1 MIFYPRRHKVLC
13 EEIISAEGEDI
24 MKKKRV
30 TALFCA
36 CMLAVSTVTG
46 CGNNAGA
53 ADTSASVT
61 QGSTAAGAD
70 STAAETEDTKAGDST
85 VPETT
90 AAESA
95 ASEETAAAE
104 APGID
109 ISVMKP
115 WVNSNIKGVVTDDVT
130 ADIKDDFYLAVNHD
144 WLRDTEF
151 YPGRPSATP
160 WMQAV
165 DMVKERCFD
174 ILADG
179 SLQDLE
185 GTEGHDAK
193 LIQNYYRQYLDW
205 ESRNK
210 AGLEPIMPAVDAL
223 RAVETMEDLQSFLLS
238 DTYDRFSTQDAPPL
252 VPVGLSNY
260 TKNSDLYQVN
270 LGPTPLL
277 LEDSAEYKNLTAN
290 GKRVKKQKE
299 TLVSYMLGRIGM
311 TDEEAQKVIDNVN
324 RLDAAL
330 AEHIRAAADVNDPSF
345 IQSSVNPVTMDEL
358 KELSPGYPVAQ
369 IMEQKGWSGAE
380 RINVLQPEALKAL
393 NALFTEENVEA
404 LRDKLLVNILWGY
417 ITYLDEP
424 AYREFIKELMEKY
437 GMTEEPET
445 DFRAYIDT
453 KGIYPDSFARLYIR
467 KYVDES
473 MRTEIRQICQDV
485 IDTYDEL
492 LDTTDWLS
500 EETRKKAKNKLRKIT
515 INAVYPDKWEDY
527 SVYPVNE
534 DGGIVTARLDYAKAK
549 EQQDISKMNGAVD
562 REIWKDIDILETN
575 AFYHPY
581 YNSINIVPGFFCDVT
596 YRSDMSIEEKYGSL
610 GAVIGHEISHAFD
623 SNGAQFDENGS
634 LSDWWTDADKKAF
647 GERVSRVESYFD
659 NIVAYD
665 DGTPNIGKLVQAEA
679 TADMGGIRC
688 MLMMAKKI
696 DGFDYDRFFR
706 AYARLWQ
713 RLDSLQMS
721 ERSALSDPHPR
732 CYQRTNV
739 TLQQFDEFLET
750 YDIKEGDGM
759 YLAPQDRIAVW

>member
-13 EEIISAEGEDI
+13 EEIIPAEGDDI
-24 MKKKRV
+24 MKKRV
-30 TALFCA
+30 FAIFCA
-36 CMLAVSTVTG
+36 GMLAVSTVTG

-53 ADTSASVT
+53 ADTAASVT
-61 QGSTAAGAD
+61 QGSTAAGTDSMASEGADAEAVD
-70 STAAETEDTKAGDST
+70 STAS
-85 VPETT
+85 
-90 AAESA
+90 ESA
-95 ASEETAAAE
+95 AAEETAAAE

-144 WLRDTEF
+144 WLRDTEL
-151 YPGRPSATP
+151 YPGRGSATP

-174 ILADG
+174 ILADE

-210 AGLEPIMPAVDAL
+210 AGLEPVMPAVDAL

-252 VPVGLSNY
+252 VPVGISNY
-260 TKNSDLYQVN
+260 IKNSDLYQVD
-270 LGPTPLL
+270 LAPTPLL
-277 LEDSAEYKNLTAN
+277 LEDSAEYKSLTEN

-330 AEHIRAAADVNDPSF
+330 AEHIRAAADVNDPSY
-345 IQSSVNPVTMDEL
+345 IQASVNPVTMDEVRD
-358 KELSPGYPVAQ
+358 LSPGYPLAQ

-380 RINVLQPEALKAL
+380 RINVLEPEALKAL
-393 NALFTEENVEA
+393 NALFTEDNVEA

-417 ITYLDEP
+417 ISYLDEP
-424 AYREFIKELMEKY
+424 AYREFIKAVMEKY
-437 GMTEEPET
+437 GLTEEPET
-445 DFRAYIDT
+445 DFRAYINT
-453 KGIYPDSFARLYIR
+453 RSIYPDSFARLYIR

-492 LDTTDWLS
+492 IDTTDWLL
-500 EETRKKAKNKLRKIT
+500 EETRKKAKNKLSKIT

-527 SVYPVNE
+527 SGYQVNE
-534 DGGIVTARLDYAKAK
+534 DGGIMTARLDYAKAK
-549 EQQDISKMNGAVD
+549 ERQDISKMNGAVD
-562 REIWKDIDILETN
+562 REIWKDIDILDTN
-575 AFYHPY
+575 AFYHPN

-634 LSDWWTDADKKAF
+634 LNDWWTDADKKAF

-688 MLMMAKKI
+688 MLKMAEKI
-696 DGFDYDRFFR
+696 DGFDYDKFFR
-706 AYARLWQ
+706 TYARLWQ
-713 RLDSLQMS
+713 RLESLQMS